1 MKQVRSKL
9 YMETR
14 VRYDNHEFRVENNPN
29 GYLFSK
35 GRYPTKITALDLP
48 ECFVYGYM
56 YKRYG
61 YISAQGVKQLVY
73 VPDYSVTNH
82 LHKYDSLFISYD
94 KEIVP
99 TDDNDFPGYS
109 GFDYVI
115 SGSIIVD
122 FVKAVAEYS
131 DYDVSSIIAEIE
143 KKTQWF
149 GENNGEEKA

>member
-1 MKQVRSKL
+1 M
-9 YMETR
+9 
-14 VRYDNHEFRVENNPN
+14 DIFR
-29 GYLFSK
+29 
-35 GRYPTKITALDLP
+35 
-48 ECFVYGYM
+48 
-56 YKRYG
+56 
-61 YISAQGVKQLVY
+61 LVY